1 MYEIEKRIILTIN
14 MTKTQIRHATDRQPL
29 PPLYAL
35 RAFEAAARLDSFS
48 QASREL
54 SITPGAISRHIRTI
68 EVWFGRTLFVRRGPR
83 VIPTLE
89 AQQFALQLNEG
100 FSCIEQVCRAFTS
113 TPGTLRLKT
122 PTTLTSRWL
131 LDALST
137 LQEKNDPPGVELASV
152 WMDTDTVDFSRE
164 PFDCAVLLG
173 RGECGPGTISRRL
186 FGEWLVPVCAP
197 ALLERVRHSLSGC
210 ELIHPSPDRRD
221 WRRWLEGAGR
231 AGEAD
236 LNGGKVFDTL
246 EQASMAAVSGYGV
259 AIADLLLS
267 RKAIADGLLALPFS
281 EAVATGDSYCL
292 VRPEPTPYGRLIDA
306 LHHHL
311 QKHVPAAFPPG
322 ICLVN
327 RPLS

>member
-1 MYEIEKRIILTIN
+1 

>member
-1 MYEIEKRIILTIN
+1 
-14 MTKTQIRHATDRQPL
+14 MTKTQISHTTDRQSL

-35 RAFEAAARLDSFS
+35 RAFEAAARLGSFS

-83 VIPTLE
+83 VIPTPE

-100 FSCIEQVCRAFTS
+100 FSCIEQASRAFTS
-113 TPGTLRLKT
+113 APGTLRLKA

-137 LQEKNDPPGVELASV
+137 LQEKTDAPRVELTSV

-173 RGECGPGTISRRL
+173 KGEFGPGTTCRRL

-197 ALLERVRHSLSGC
+197 ALLDRARHSLSGC

-221 WRRWLEGAGR
+221 WRRWLKGAGR
-231 AGEAD
+231 AGEAS
-236 LNGGKVFDTL
+236 LSGGKVFDTL
-246 EQASMAAVSGYGV
+246 EQASMAAVSGYGI

-267 RKAIADGLLALPFS
+267 RQAIADGLLVLPFS

-292 VRPEPTPYGRLIDA
+292 VRPEPTPHGRLIDA
-306 LHHHL
+306 LHQHL
-311 QKHVPAAFPPG
+311 QKHVPSTFPPG
-322 ICLVN
+322 ICPVN
-327 RPLS
+327 RPPS

>member
-35 RAFEAAARLDSFS
+35 RAFEAAARLGSFS

-54 SITPGAISRHIRTI
+54 SRHIRTI
-68 EVWFGRTLFVRRGPR
+68 EVWFGRTLFVRRCPR
-83 VIPTLE
+83 GIPTLE

-100 FSCIEQVCRAFTS
+100 FSCIEQACRAFTS

-246 EQASMAAVSGYGV
+246 VQASMAAVSGYGV